1 MSHGPNGRHDRG
13 GEDPSRLDLSRRT
26 LFKTVA
32 SGLAVAGLSAS
43 GVGGHPTSGD
53 HGNEGHEHVLE
64 DDFGMT
70 NVGYHSLG
78 GVGSESLSGSPDEPH
93 YGGLSELRVKGD
105 IAACGLISSK
115 SPTVDRGVAL
125 LDVSA
130 YTRAESREELERA
143 EMTVLSFI
151 PNEDNATSVMDV
163 KFSDDGQYLFVT
175 QQPVA
180 ALFAVLAGNAP
191 EARSEGDSFENPEHA
206 GVLAVDVSNPGD
218 PEILGRQE
226 YAFGMHNCY
235 HHRIGGEDYVF
246 GVTGPLGDPAGVYVH
261 RFDRTS
267 GELELVNF
275 WAHDAE
281 YRQGEVGDPTNKAGL
296 ASNEYYAHD
305 ITVIDDPVT
314 GDPYAY
320 LANWGTEHDSGNSKS
335 GARVLDV
342 SDPADIEELGVFTM
356 ERAHTIE
363 PIRRT
368 VNGKRLFVVGQE
380 NPNPDADTGDGSEKY
395 TNERGHTGHYYL
407 VDATGV
413 EKDDVDLGAAS
424 LDTEESTAGDELA
437 KWVWRT
443 NAAFDDF
450 TYSAHN
456 IDIIDTEVDGTR
468 RLFVTAG
475 HYHAGTRVL
484 EIGYPGGPAVS
495 EEDRQGDPYDDLS
508 EDEEPISEGGNPS
521 GSNGWLLAETGWSR
535 THFNTPPDSKFG
547 SLSAATPYRWGA
559 VGENGVIFSSD
570 ISTGVYAMRLDDPA
584 IPVGTR
590 TVHEASATLEDDGST
605 FTAGQTNQ
613 VTITVETEAPVEV
626 RLNVPRLWEVVA
638 GDPHEEREVADNRL
652 VEFDEPADGSTKFDV
667 FLEPQEAPTGTVY
680 TLGPVEVTSDV
691 DAANDQQIWEALPD
705 TEDANV
711 VVGRRQPS

>member
-1 MSHGPNGRHDRG
+1 
-13 GEDPSRLDLSRRT
+13 
-26 LFKTVA
+26 
-32 SGLAVAGLSAS
+32 
-43 GVGGHPTSGD
+43 
-53 HGNEGHEHVLE
+53 
-64 DDFGMT
+64 
-70 NVGYHSLG
+70 
-78 GVGSESLSGSPDEPH
+78 
-93 YGGLSELRVKGD
+93 
-105 IAACGLISSK
+105 
-115 SPTVDRGVAL
+115 
-125 LDVSA
+125 
-130 YTRAESREELERA
+130 
-143 EMTVLSFI
+143 
-151 PNEDNATSVMDV
+151 
-163 KFSDDGQYLFVT
+163 
-175 QQPVA
+175 
-180 ALFAVLAGNAP
+180 
-191 EARSEGDSFENPEHA
+191 
-206 GVLAVDVSNPGD
+206 
-218 PEILGRQE
+218 
-226 YAFGMHNCY
+226 MHNCY

-305 ITVIDDPVT
+305 ITVVDDPVT

-335 GARVLDV
+335 GARILDV
-342 SDPADIEELGVFTM
+342 SDPADIEELGQLTM

-363 PIRRT
+363 PVRRT

-380 NPNPDADTGDGSEKY
+380 NPDPDPDTGDGSSQY
-395 TNERGHTGHYYL
+395 GNERGHTGFFYL
-407 VDATGV
+407 LDATGI
-413 EKDDVDLGAAS
+413 EDGAELGAAS
-424 LDTEESTAGDELA
+424 YDTEESDVDDPDRGDELA
-437 KWVWRT
+437 KWVWQK
-443 NAAFDDF
+443 NAAFDNF

-456 IDIIDTEVDGTR
+456 IDVVDTEVDGTR

-475 HYHAGTRVL
+475 HYHVGTRVL
-484 EIGYPGGPAVS
+484 EIGYPGGPDVS
-495 EEDRQGDPYDDLS
+495 EEDRDPADAPYGDGHGDHDHPK
-508 EDEEPISEGGNPS
+508 PVSEGGIASSS
-521 GSNGWLLAETGWSR
+521 GGWTLAETGWSR
-535 THFNTPPDSKFG
+535 THFNTPPESKFG
-547 SLSAATPYRWGA
+547 SLSAATPYRWCA
-559 VGENGVIFSSD
+559 VEENGVVFSSD
-570 ISTGVYAMRLDDPA
+570 ISTGVYAMQLDDPA

-691 DAANDQQIWEALPD
+691 DAANDQQVWEALPD